1 MKSKKMTIEI
11 FRLLETNQDTFR
23 RPKIVNR
30 ESTMANLFSPRQLE
44 GELELAGIES
54 CRRFL
59 TAVPKR
65 IHVGHIETVDDVEWP
80 TGNGL
85 DDWRHRPVTEE
96 FLQEAVTQIAAL
108 VDPAEHE
115 AMALVEQRVGPL
127 SVGIVV
133 ILRFE
138 WRLQVGRVIDGMRPG
153 VGSQKLVM

>member
-11 FRLLETNQDTFR
+11 FRLLETNQATFR

-65 IHVGHIETVDDVEWP
+65 IHVGHIETVDDVESVHYAFESEP
-80 TGNGL
+80 VAEGDALGNPNVREVVFGL
-85 DDWRHRPVTEE
+85 DSSIRPE
-96 FLQEAVTQIAAL
+96 IA
-108 VDPAEHE
+108 
-115 AMALVEQRVGPL
+115 R
-127 SVGIVV
+127 
-133 ILRFE
+133 
-138 WRLQVGRVIDGMRPG
+138 
-153 VGSQKLVM
+153 